1 MRWRRREA
9 RAATST
15 EVTIAPRV
23 ERALVTLAV
32 HAQQL
37 DGRLDRIERR
47 IEEVD
52 DNRLEHPSHD
62 DVLEVRLHSARVA
75 AELARVTVELRAEI
89 EQVALDRDRQPS
101 PRDRRIQILAEQV
114 LDLSDSID
122 TRLSDVG

>member
-1 MRWRRREA
+1 MRWRRRSA
-9 RAATST
+9 KAAGGTGT
-15 EVTIAPRV
+15 KLVLAPRV
-23 ERALVTLAV
+23 ERALVSLAI

-47 IEEVD
+47 IDEVD
-52 DNRLEHPSHD
+52 DNRLDHPVHE

-89 EQVALDRDRQPS
+89 ERVALAQPS
-101 PRDRRIQILAEQV
+101 ARDRRIHVLAEQV
-114 LDLSDSID
+114 LDLSDGID

>member
-1 MRWRRREA
+1 ML
-9 RAATST
+9 
-15 EVTIAPRV
+15 APRV
-23 ERALVTLAV
+23 ERALVSLAV

-52 DNRLEHPSHD
+52 DNRLEQPSHN

-89 EQVALDRDRQPS
+89 EQVALARQSRDQPS
-101 PRDRRIQILAEQV
+101 PRDRRIQMLAEQV